1 MCSRLVSSEVNLV
14 LNKDCVWVNLE
25 GGGLL
30 GGVLEI
36 RDVVVV
42 VVEIRTRR
50 LKLKPRIN
58 LPRCSHQ
65 ERREQ
70 QDIGRHRGSIC
81 ACWSIIIVCHCCC

>member
-30 GGVLEI
+30 GSSVLEMV
-36 RDVVVV
+36 DVAVIV
-42 VVEIRTRR
+42 VVEILTRR

-70 QDIGRHRGSIC
+70 QDIVI
-81 ACWSIIIVCHCCC
+81 